1 MIVGARRILLQ
12 SNGLDLSELIEP
24 QIAERQVAQQPWVF
38 VFFVLA
44 VLVLGFIRALAST
57 QHRWSLSTGFIPI
70 HIQLERWDL
79 GLRIN
84 PMMGVQLFF
93 IALVYSLG
101 IFLLTGFDLNL
112 TVGSNAMSFLLVLL
126 MVLALYVI
134 KYLVHYLVGLILQI
148 ENLGRALVV
157 SYVGIQYALA
167 IVVLPLV
174 LIWYYT
180 DVVDIRM
187 YVEWV
192 LIALVL
198 IMLVWRLVRAISL
211 YWSMFSFAKVYIIF
225 YLCALEITPVLWVV
239 HWALQRG

>member
-1 MIVGARRILLQ
+1 MIGGASRILLQ
-12 SNGLDLSELIEP
+12 SNGLNLSELIEP
-24 QIAERQVAQQPWVF
+24 QIAERQVSQQPWVF

-44 VLVLGFIRALAST
+44 VLLLGFIRALSNT

-93 IALVYSLG
+93 ISLVYALG

-112 TVGSNAMSFLLVLL
+112 TVGSTAMSFLLVLL
-126 MVLALYVI
+126 VVATAYVI
-134 KYLVHYLVGLILQI
+134 KFLVHYLVGLILQA

-167 IVVLPLV
+167 ILALPLV
-174 LIWYYT
+174 LVWYYT

-198 IMLVWRLVRAISL
+198 IMLVWRLVRAVSL

-225 YLCALEITPVLWVV
+225 YLCALEITPVLWAV